1 MEAVYKIEK
10 FTLNVTEQHFL
21 GDAQMQGAVLFQFSI
36 IGEAIIY
43 VDPDILKKY
52 DYPWHEVRALR
63 NVIAH
68 EYFGIKMTK
77 IWSTIR
83 FNLPELK
90 GMIPKIL
97 ENEF

>member
-1 MEAVYKIEK
+1 M
-10 FTLNVTEQHFL
+10 
-21 GDAQMQGAVLFQFSI
+21 FQFSI

-43 VDPDILKKY
+43 ISPEILKKY
-52 DYPWHEVRALR
+52 DYPWHEVCALR

-83 FNLPELK
+83 FDLPGLK
-90 GMIPKIL
+90 GIILKIL
-97 ENEF
+97 EKEFWLSDPAI